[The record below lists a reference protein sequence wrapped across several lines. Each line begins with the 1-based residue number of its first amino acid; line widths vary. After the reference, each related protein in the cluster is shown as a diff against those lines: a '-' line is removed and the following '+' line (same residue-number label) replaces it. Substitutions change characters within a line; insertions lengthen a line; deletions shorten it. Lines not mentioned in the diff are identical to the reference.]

1 MNCVACSADICEG
14 AGFCAECG
22 TPVAAACVVCGNVI
36 SPSDKGV
43 GASGL
48 LALYQDGVL
57 APDTAAA
64 QVDLGLISR
73 YEESLLPAR

>member
-1 MNCVACSADICEG
+1 MNCVACDADIRQG
-14 AGFCAECG
+14 AKFCAECG

-36 SPSDKGV
+36 APSDKRV

-64 QVDLGLISR
+64 QVDS
-73 YEESLLPAR
+73 A